1 MEPIYGQNLLEAG
14 KNGIRLRN
22 GSVLVIHHLFRTGL
36 VYKRGKRHQG
46 DSPDFVLLGT
56 LDGRPIVAVIELKCR
71 SLVKTLNAERRRL
84 GYGEFESISCDSP
97 LLRKYLL
104 KRDESFAMCASCK
117 YFVG

>member
-1 MEPIYGQNLLEAG
+1 MDRTCWKPARMVSGYETVPCLSFTIFFELALFTNAVQ
-14 KNGIRLRN
+14 GIR
-22 GSVLVIHHLFRTGL
+22 
-36 VYKRGKRHQG
+36 G